1 MVVQVA
7 GMKAWWAILAL
18 VLAVGLGG
26 CVEREITVRS
36 EPPGAI
42 VLLSDVEVGRTPL
55 TIPFTWYGD
64 YDIILRLA
72 GHKTLKTH
80 ANLRP
85 PIYEIPPLDF
95 FSAIAPWTYH
105 DRRYLHY
112 TLTKLSPPDE
122 EALLERAEELR
133 RRTLEPVA
141 P

>member
-1 MVVQVA
+1 MRISGVVIVA
-7 GMKAWWAILAL
+7 IAACL
-18 VLAVGLGG
+18 VG
-26 CVEREITVRS
+26 CVEREMTITSDPAGALVR
-36 EPPGAI
+36 I
-42 VLLSDVEVGRTPL
+42 SDNEKGRTPL
-55 TIPFTWYGD
+55 TLPFTWYGD
-64 YDIILRLA
+64 YDIILSRE
-72 GHKTLKTH
+72 GHQTLKTH

>member
-1 MVVQVA
+1 MRISGVVIVA
-7 GMKAWWAILAL
+7 IAACL
-18 VLAVGLGG
+18 VG
-26 CVEREITVRS
+26 CVEREMTITSDPAGALVR
-36 EPPGAI
+36 I
-42 VLLSDVEVGRTPL
+42 SDNEKGRTPV
-55 TIPFTWYGD
+55 TVPFTWYGD
-64 YDIILRLA
+64 YDIILSRE
-72 GHKTLKTH
+72 GHQTLKTH